1 MIIKPKVRGFICT
14 TAHPEGCK
22 VHVQEQIDYVKA
34 HKPAATGP
42 KNVLIIGCSNGYGLA
57 SRISAAFGHGA
68 KTLGVMFEKEPT
80 ERRPASAGW
89 YNTKAFE
96 AEAEKEGLYAKS
108 LNADAFSDDA
118 KAQVIDVIKNEMGG
132 QVDLVVYSL
141 GAPRRTDPETG
152 QTYASSLKAIGEPVT
167 RKSLNTDTK
176 QVGEFTLDPATDEEI
191 HNTIKV
197 MGGEDWERWI
207 DQLSEAGVLAEGVKS
222 TAYSYIGKDL
232 TWPIYGG
239 ATIGRAKQDV
249 DRASVAINEK
259 LKKELNGEANV
270 SVLKAVVTQSSSA
283 IPVMPLYLSI
293 LIRVMKERGTN
304 EGCIEQVHGLLTD
317 QLYGSGDRTLD
328 DQGRIRMDLN
338 ELDSDVQAEV
348 EAIWNQVNSDNVDE
362 LTDFAEYQK
371 EFFKLFGF
379 GFDEVDYEKDV
390 DPIV

>member
-14 TAHPEGCK
+14 TAHPKGCK
-22 VHVQEQIDYVKA
+22 VHVEEQIDYVKA
-34 HKPAATGP
+34 HKPASAGP
-42 KNVLIIGCSNGYGLA
+42 KNVLVIGCSNGYGLA
-57 SRISAAFGHGA
+57 SRISAAFGYGA
-68 KTLGVMFEKEPT
+68 NTLGVMFEKEPS
-80 ERRPASAGW
+80 EKRPASAGW

-96 AEAEKEGLYAKS
+96 AAAAAEGVFAKS
-108 LNADAFSDDA
+108 LNADAFSDEA

-132 QVDLVVYSL
+132 KVDLVVYSL
-141 GAPRRTDPETG
+141 GSPRRTDPETG
-152 QTYASSLKAIGEPVT
+152 VTYSSSLKAIGEPVT

-176 QVGEFTLDPATDEEI
+176 EVSDFTLEPATDEEI
-191 HNTIKV
+191 ANTVKV

-207 DQLSEAGVLAEGVKS
+207 DQLSAAGVLAEGVQT

-249 DRASVAINEK
+249 DRACTAIQQK
-259 LKKELNGEANV
+259 LKAELNGSAHV

-304 EGCIEQVHGLLTD
+304 EGCIEQVHGLLTE
-317 QLYGSGDRTLD
+317 QLYSGAELTLD
-328 DQGRIRMDLN
+328 EAGRIRMDLK
-338 ELDSDVQAEV
+338 ELEPDVQAEV
-348 EAIWNQVNSDNVDE
+348 EAIWNKVDSSNVSE

-379 GFDEVDYEKDV
+379 GYDQVDYEQDV
-390 DPIV
+390 NPIV

>member
-34 HKPAATGP
+34 HKPNGSGP
-42 KNVLIIGCSNGYGLA
+42 KNVLVIGCSNGYGLA
-57 SRISAAFGHGA
+57 SRISAAFGYSA
-68 KTLGVMFEKEPT
+68 NTLGVMFEKEPS
-80 ERRPASAGW
+80 EKRPASAGW

-96 AEAEKEGLYAKS
+96 AAAAAEGVFAKS
-108 LNADAFSDDA
+108 LNADAFSDEA
-118 KAQVIDVIKNEMGG
+118 KAQAIDVIKNEMGG
-132 QVDLVVYSL
+132 KVDLVVYSL
-141 GAPRRTDPETG
+141 GSPRRTDPETG
-152 QTYASSLKAIGEPVT
+152 VTYSSSLKAIGEPVT

-176 QVGEFTLDPATDEEI
+176 AVSDFTLDPATDEEI
-191 HNTIKV
+191 ANTIKV

-207 DQLSEAGVLAEGVKS
+207 DQLAAAGVLAEGVQT

-249 DRASVAINEK
+249 DRACGVIQNK
-259 LKKELNGEANV
+259 LKAELNGSAHV

-304 EGCIEQVHGLLTD
+304 EGCIEQVHGLLSD
-317 QLYGSGDRTLD
+317 QLYSGDGLTLD
-328 DQGRIRMDLN
+328 EEGRIRMDLK
-338 ELDSDVQAEV
+338 ELEPEVQAEV
-348 EAIWNQVNSDNVDE
+348 EAIWKQVDSTNVDQ

-379 GFDEVDYEKDV
+379 GYDQVDYEQDV
-390 DPIV
+390 NPIV

>member
-34 HKPAATGP
+34 HKPASNGP
-42 KNVLIIGCSNGYGLA
+42 KNVLVIGCSNGYGLA

-118 KAQVIDVIKNEMGG
+118 KAQVIDVIKKEMGG

-207 DQLSEAGVLAEGVKS
+207 DQLSDAGVLAEGVKT

-249 DRASVAINEK
+249 DRASVSINEK
-259 LKKELNGEANV
+259 LNKEFGGEANV

-304 EGCIEQVHGLLTD
+304 EGCIEQVHGLLND
-317 QLYGSGDRTLD
+317 QLYSSSERTLD
-328 DQGRIRMDLN
+328 EKGRIRMDLN
-338 ELDSDVQAEV
+338 ELDADVQAEV

-379 GFDEVDYEKDV
+379 GYDEVDYEKDV
-390 DPIV
+390 NPIV

>member
-22 VHVQEQIDYVKA
+22 AHVQEQIDYVKA
-34 HKPAATGP
+34 NKPGDAGP
-42 KNVLIIGCSNGYGLA
+42 KNVLVIGCSNGYGLA
-57 SRISAAFGHGA
+57 SRISAAFGYGA

-80 ERRPASAGW
+80 EKRPASAGW

-96 AEAEKEGLYAKS
+96 AAAAADGVYAKS
-108 LNADAFSDDA
+108 LNADAFSDEA
-118 KAQVIDVIKNEMGG
+118 KQQVIEVIKNEMGG

-141 GAPRRTDPETG
+141 GSPRRTDPETG
-152 QTYASSLKAIGEPVT
+152 VTYSSSLKAIGEPVT

-176 QVGEFTLDPATDEEI
+176 EVSEFTLDPATDEEI
-191 HNTIKV
+191 ANTIKV

-207 DQLSEAGVLAEGVKS
+207 DQLAAAGVLAEGVQT

-249 DRASVAINEK
+249 DRACGVIQQK
-259 LKKELNGEANV
+259 LQSELNGSARV

-293 LIRVMKERGTN
+293 LIRVMKQRGTN
-304 EGCIEQVHGLLTD
+304 EGCIEQVHGLLTE
-317 QLYGSGDRTLD
+317 QLYGGSQLTLD
-328 DQGRIRMDLN
+328 DQGRIRMDLK
-338 ELDSDVQAEV
+338 ELEPEVQAEV
-348 EAIWNQVNSDNVDE
+348 EAIWQQVDSSNVDE

-379 GFDEVDYEKDV
+379 GYDQVDYDQDV
-390 DPIV
+390 NPIV

>member
-14 TAHPEGCK
+14 TAHPEGCRA
-22 VHVQEQIDYVKA
+22 HVQEQIDYVKA
-34 HKPAATGP
+34 NKPGDAGP
-42 KNVLIIGCSNGYGLA
+42 KNVLVIGCSNGYGLA
-57 SRISAAFGHGA
+57 SRISAAFGYGA

-80 ERRPASAGW
+80 EKRPASAGW

-96 AEAEKEGLYAKS
+96 AAAAADGVYAKS
-108 LNADAFSDDA
+108 LNVDAFSDEA
-118 KAQVIDVIKNEMGG
+118 KQQVIEVINKEMGG
-132 QVDLVVYSL
+132 KVDLVVYSL
-141 GAPRRTDPETG
+141 GSPRRTDPETG
-152 QTYASSLKAIGEPVT
+152 VTYSSSLKAIGEPVT

-176 QVGEFTLDPATDEEI
+176 EVSEFTLDPATDEEI
-191 HNTIKV
+191 ANTIKV

-207 DQLSEAGVLAEGVKS
+207 DQLAAAGVLAEGVQT

-249 DRASVAINEK
+249 DRACGVIQQK
-259 LKKELNGEANV
+259 LQNELNGSARV

-293 LIRVMKERGTN
+293 LIRVMKQRGTN
-304 EGCIEQVHGLLTD
+304 EGCIEQVHGLLTQ
-317 QLYGSGDRTLD
+317 QLYGGSELTLD
-328 DQGRIRMDLN
+328 DQGRIRMDLK
-338 ELDSDVQAEV
+338 ELEPEVQAEV
-348 EAIWNQVNSDNVDE
+348 EAIWRQVDSSNVDE

-379 GFDEVDYEKDV
+379 GYDQVDYDQDV
-390 DPIV
+390 NPIV

>member
-34 HKPAATGP
+34 HKPSGSGP
-42 KNVLIIGCSNGYGLA
+42 KNVLVIGCSNGYGLA
-57 SRISAAFGHGA
+57 SRISAAFGYSA
-68 KTLGVMFEKEPT
+68 NTLGVMFEKEPS
-80 ERRPASAGW
+80 EKRPASAGW

-96 AEAEKEGLYAKS
+96 AAAAAEGVFAKS
-108 LNADAFSDDA
+108 LNADAFSDEA
-118 KAQVIDVIKNEMGG
+118 KAQVIDVIKNDMGG
-132 QVDLVVYSL
+132 KVDLVVYSL
-141 GAPRRTDPETG
+141 GSPRRTDPETG
-152 QTYASSLKAIGEPVT
+152 VTYSSSLKAIGEPVT

-176 QVGEFTLDPATDEEI
+176 AVSDFTLDPATDEEI
-191 HNTIKV
+191 ANTIKV

-207 DQLSEAGVLAEGVKS
+207 DQLAAAGVLAEGVQT

-249 DRASVAINEK
+249 DRACGVIQNK
-259 LKKELNGEANV
+259 LKAELNGSAHV

-304 EGCIEQVHGLLTD
+304 EGCIEQVHGLLAD
-317 QLYGSGDRTLD
+317 QLYSGGDLTLD
-328 DQGRIRMDLN
+328 DEGRIRMDLK
-338 ELDSDVQAEV
+338 ELEPEVQAEV
-348 EAIWNQVNSDNVDE
+348 EAIWNQVDSSNVDE

-379 GFDEVDYEKDV
+379 GYEQVDYDQDV
-390 DPIV
+390 NPIV

>member
-22 VHVQEQIDYVKA
+22 AHVQEQIDYVKA
-34 HKPAATGP
+34 HKPSATGP

-57 SRISAAFGHGA
+57 SRISAAFGYGA
-68 KTLGVMFEKEPT
+68 NTLGVMFEKEPS
-80 ERRPASAGW
+80 EKRPASAGW

-96 AEAEKEGLYAKS
+96 AAAQAEGLVAKS
-108 LNADAFSDDA
+108 LNADAFSDEA
-118 KAQVIDVIKNEMGG
+118 KAQVIDAINSEFGG
-132 QVDLVVYSL
+132 KVDLVVYSL
-141 GAPRRTDPETG
+141 GAPRRTDPVTG
-152 QTYASSLKAIGEPVT
+152 EIYSSSLKAIGEPVT

-176 QVGEFTLDPATDEEI
+176 VVSDFTLDPASDEEI
-191 HNTIKV
+191 ANTIKV
-197 MGGEDWERWI
+197 MGGEDWERWM
-207 DQLSEAGVLAEGVKS
+207 DQLSAAGVLAEGVQT

-249 DRASVAINEK
+249 DRACGVINSK
-259 LKKELNGEANV
+259 LKAEHNGSAHV

-293 LIRVMKERGTN
+293 LIRVMKEHGTN
-304 EGCIEQVHGLLTD
+304 EGCIEQVHGLLSE
-317 QLYGSGDRTLD
+317 QLYGGGKLTLD
-328 DQGRIRMDLN
+328 EDGRIRMDLK
-338 ELDSDVQAEV
+338 ELEPAVQAEV
-348 EAIWNQVNSDNVDE
+348 EAIWNQVDSSNVDE

-379 GFDEVDYEKDV
+379 GYDQVDYEQDV
-390 DPIV
+390 NPIV

>member
-34 HKPAATGP
+34 HKPSASGP
-42 KNVLIIGCSNGYGLA
+42 KNVLVIGCSNGYGLA
-57 SRISAAFGHGA
+57 SRISAAFGYSA
-68 KTLGVMFEKEPT
+68 NTLGVMFEKEPS
-80 ERRPASAGW
+80 EKRPASAGW

-96 AEAEKEGLYAKS
+96 AAAAAEGVFAKS
-108 LNADAFSDDA
+108 LNADAFSDEA

-132 QVDLVVYSL
+132 KVDLVVYSL
-141 GAPRRTDPETG
+141 GSPRRTDPETG
-152 QTYASSLKAIGEPVT
+152 VTYSSSLKAIGEPVT

-176 QVGEFTLDPATDEEI
+176 AVADFTLDPATDEEVA
-191 HNTIKV
+191 NTIKV

-207 DQLSEAGVLAEGVKS
+207 DQLSAAGVLAEGVQT

-249 DRASVAINEK
+249 DRACGVIQNK
-259 LKKELNGEANV
+259 LKAELNGSAHV

-304 EGCIEQVHGLLTD
+304 EGCIEQVHGLLTE
-317 QLYGSGDRTLD
+317 QLYSGGELTMD
-328 DQGRIRMDLN
+328 DEGRIRMDLK
-338 ELDSDVQAEV
+338 ELEPEVQAEV
-348 EAIWNQVNSDNVDE
+348 EAIWNQVDSSNVDE

-379 GFDEVDYEKDV
+379 GYDQVDYDQDV
-390 DPIV
+390 NPIV

>member
-34 HKPAATGP
+34 HKPGGTGP
-42 KNVLIIGCSNGYGLA
+42 KNVLVIGCSNGYGLA
-57 SRISAAFGHGA
+57 SRISAAFGYKA
-68 KTLGVMFEKEPT
+68 NTLGVMFEKEPS
-80 ERRPASAGW
+80 EKRPASAGW

-96 AEAEKEGLYAKS
+96 AAATAEGVFAKS
-108 LNADAFSDDA
+108 LNADAFSDEA
-118 KAQVIDVIKNEMGG
+118 KAQVIEVIKNDMGG
-132 QVDLVVYSL
+132 KVDLVVYSL
-141 GAPRRTDPETG
+141 GSPRRTDPETG
-152 QTYASSLKAIGEPVT
+152 VTYSSSLKAIGEPVT

-176 QVGEFTLDPATDEEI
+176 AVADFTLDPATDEEI
-191 HNTIKV
+191 ANTVKV

-207 DQLSEAGVLAEGVKS
+207 DQLAAAGVLAEGVQT

-249 DRASVAINEK
+249 DRACGVIQNK
-259 LKKELNGEANV
+259 LQAALNGSAHV

-293 LIRVMKERGTN
+293 LIRVMKQRGTN
-304 EGCIEQVHGLLTD
+304 EGCIEQVHGLLTE
-317 QLYGSGDRTLD
+317 QLYAGSELTLD
-328 DQGRIRMDLN
+328 SEGRIRMDLK
-338 ELDSDVQAEV
+338 ELEAEVQAEV
-348 EAIWNQVNSDNVDE
+348 EAIWNQVDSSNVDE
-362 LTDFAEYQK
+362 LTDFAEYQR

-379 GFDEVDYEKDV
+379 GFDQVDYEQDV
-390 DPIV
+390 NPIV

>member
-1 MIIKPKVRGFICT
+1 MIIQPKVRGFICT

-34 HKPAATGP
+34 HKPSGQGP

-57 SRISAAFGHGA
+57 SRISSAFGYGA

-96 AEAEKEGLYAKS
+96 SAAAAEGLYAKS

-118 KAQVIDVIKNEMGG
+118 KTQVIDVIKNEMGG
-132 QVDLVVYSL
+132 KVDLVVYSL

-152 QTYASSLKAIGEPVT
+152 ETYASALKAIGEPVT

-176 QVGEFTLDPATDEEI
+176 VVSEFTLAPATEDEI
-191 HNTIKV
+191 TNTVKV

-207 DQLSEAGVLAEGVKS
+207 DQLAAAGVLAEGVKT

-249 DRASVAINEK
+249 DRACGVIQEK
-259 LKKELNGEANV
+259 LKNELNGDAHV

-304 EGCIEQVHGLLTD
+304 EGCIEQVHGLLSD
-317 QLYGSGDRTLD
+317 QLYGEGELTLD
-328 DQGRIRMDLN
+328 EKGRIRMDLN
-338 ELDSDVQAEV
+338 ELDPDVQAEV
-348 EAIWNQVNSDNVDE
+348 EAIWNQVNSENVSE
-362 LTDFAEYQK
+362 LTDFDEYQK

-390 DPIV
+390 NPVV